1 MAPCGETH
9 ASGGASSKGGHA
21 GKKPQRTQQP
31 QQADGLQR
39 AMSDLSLQLNRGGL
53 QRDAGKL
60 PPISEVENANCE
72 CCGMS
77 EECTPEYIRRVRA
90 RFCGRWICGLCSEA
104 VKEEMQKKEGKEEEA
119 LHAHMALCSRFNKF
133 GRTHPV
139 LFQAEA
145 MRDILRKCSSSP
157 KDGGRLVAGKKGGIT
172 RTSSC
177 IPAITKET
185 NGRARSLLMN

>member
-9 ASGGASSKGGHA
+9 ASGGASSKGVHA
-21 GKKPQRTQQP
+21 GKKPQRPQQT

-104 VKEEMQKKEGKEEEA
+104 VKEEMQKKEGRRRR
-119 LHAHMALCSRFNKF
+119 RFMRTWRYARGLISSG
-133 GRTHPV
+133 GRTRCCFKRRP
-139 LFQAEA
+139 
-145 MRDILRKCSSSP
+145 C
-157 KDGGRLVAGKKGGIT
+157 GIF
-172 RTSSC
+172 
-177 IPAITKET
+177 
-185 NGRARSLLMN
+185 

>member
-9 ASGGASSKGGHA
+9 ASGGASSKGVHA
-21 GKKPQRTQQP
+21 GKKPQRPQQT

-90 RFCGRWICGLCSEA
+90 RFCGGGFAGSARRPSRRRCRRRR
-104 VKEEMQKKEGKEEEA
+104 EGGGGA
-119 LHAHMALCSRFNKF
+119 SCAHGVMLE
-133 GRTHPV
+133 V
-139 LFQAEA
+139 
-145 MRDILRKCSSSP
+145 
-157 KDGGRLVAGKKGGIT
+157 
-172 RTSSC
+172 
-177 IPAITKET
+177 
-185 NGRARSLLMN
+185 